1 MELSGERMIAAS
13 RADVWAALNDPEIL
27 QASIPGCT
35 EMTGNAVD
43 GYEATVTQ
51 KIGPVK
57 ATFHGVVALTDIVE
71 ATSYRI
77 SGEGKGGAAGYAS
90 GGADVTLSDVEGGT
104 LLQYDVQAKVGGKI
118 ASLGGRLIGG
128 VAKKLADRFFKN
140 FEEAI
145 VGPTEE
151 GAQDAAE

>member
-1 MELSGERMIAAS
+1 MELSGERTIAAS

-35 EMTGNAVD
+35 EMTGNALD
-43 GYEATVTQ
+43 GYAATVTQ

-57 ATFHGVVALTDIVE
+57 ATFKGVVALTDIVE
-71 ATSYRI
+71 AQSYRI

-128 VAKKLADRFFKN
+128 VAKKLADKFFKN

-145 VGPTEE
+145 VGPLDE
-151 GAQDAAE
+151 GAIDAAE

>member
-1 MELSGERMIAAS
+1 MELSGERTIAAG
-13 RADVWAALNDPEIL
+13 RVEVWKALNNPEIL
-27 QASIPGCT
+27 QAAIPGCT

-57 ATFHGVVALTDIVE
+57 ATFKGVVGLSDIVE

-104 LLQYDVQAKVGGKI
+104 LLQYEVQAKVGGKI

-145 VGPTEE
+145 VGPSDQ
-151 GAQDAAE
+151 GAIGAAE

>member
-1 MELSGERMIAAS
+1 MELSGERTIAAS
-13 RADVWAALNDPEIL
+13 RAEVWAALNDPEIL
-27 QASIPGCT
+27 QAAIPGCT

-43 GYEATVTQ
+43 GYAATVTQ

-57 ATFHGVVALTDIVE
+57 ATFKGVVGLTDIVE
-71 ATSYRI
+71 AQSYRI

-104 LLQYDVQAKVGGKI
+104 LLQYDVQAKVGGKL

-145 VGPTEE
+145 VGPSDE
-151 GAQDAAE
+151 GAIDAAE

>member
-1 MELSGERMIAAS
+1 MELSGERTIAAS
-13 RADVWAALNDPEIL
+13 RAEVWAALNDPEIL
-27 QASIPGCT
+27 QAAIPGCT
-35 EMTGNAVD
+35 EMAGNAVD
-43 GYEATVTQ
+43 GYAATVTQ

-57 ATFHGVVALTDIVE
+57 ATFKGVVGLTDIVE
-71 ATSYRI
+71 AQSYRI

-104 LLQYDVQAKVGGKI
+104 LLQYDVQAKVGGKL

-128 VAKKLADRFFKN
+128 VAKKLADRFFKS

-145 VGPTEE
+145 VGPSDE
-151 GAQDAAE
+151 GAIDAAE